1 MASVR
6 ELDHGASEEPGLKTK
21 GRTALERK
29 TVSSTDEDKSPIS
42 GNLFTAEKL
51 LHNYYI
57 YDDSLCV
64 YVIVYMSQFMTMVE
78 EPPFQCRLSTFF
90 V

>member
-57 YDDSLCV
+57 YDDEGEYSLHSYQLWALRQAPGIC
-64 YVIVYMSQFMTMVE
+64 YPTTG
-78 EPPFQCRLSTFF
+78 L
-90 V
+90 